1 MTDSSSMFPID
12 MNKECLVMPLHESE
26 NTSLYVPVI
35 PPTLYFQT
43 SETGEYKRFEPKYL
57 KYYIE
62 NCMRIG
68 KVKRIDFATRE
79 VPNYKTPQTCA
90 FIHFDCLYDNY
101 ETKMMRNNLQKT
113 KKHCHYGFENE
124 HSYSKFGFY
133 GNDNKNAHLLFKINH
148 KPIES
153 NVDYSQ
159 NIEQVYANNKILTEK
174 LQEKDEEIRLLK
186 LELET
191 YKATNYEGGNNT
203 VDTESVFV
211 PLTVGDLDSPLHF
224 PPPTL
229 ERSKTTYNDVV
240 VNDLNSSGDSIT
252 HEFNISRPELQRTNT
267 FAMDTSI

>member
-1 MTDSSSMFPID
+1 M
-12 MNKECLVMPLHESE
+12 
-26 NTSLYVPVI
+26 
-35 PPTLYFQT
+35 
-43 SETGEYKRFEPKYL
+43 G
-57 KYYIE
+57 
-62 NCMRIG
+62 
-68 KVKRIDFATRE
+68 E
-79 VPNYKTPQTCA
+79 VPLINYKTPQTCA

-101 ETKMMRNNLQKT
+101 ETKMMRNNLQNT

-133 GNDNKNAHLLFKINH
+133 GNDNKNAHLLFKINY

-153 NVDYSQ
+153 NVDYAQ

-174 LQEKDEEIRLLK
+174 LQEKEEEIRLLK

-229 ERSKTTYNDVV
+229 QREPTYSEVEPMDVV
-240 VNDLNSSGDSIT
+240 NELNSSGDSIT
-252 HEFNISRPELQRTNT
+252 HEFMLSKPELRRTT
-267 FAMDTSI
+267 TVVRDTSF

>member
-1 MTDSSSMFPID
+1 
-12 MNKECLVMPLHESE
+12 MPLHESE

-101 ETKMMRNNLQKT
+101 ETKMMRNNLQKAG
-113 KKHCHYGFENE
+113 KHCHYGFENE

-148 KPIES
+148 KPIEEADYDV
-153 NVDYSQ
+153 NVHQ
-159 NIEQVYANNKILTEK
+159 LKAVIKKFEQEKIESDNKIEELTARIK
-174 LQEKDEEIRLLK
+174 
-186 LELET
+186 ELEN
-191 YKATNYEGGNNT
+191 K
-203 VDTESVFV
+203 
-211 PLTVGDLDSPLHF
+211 
-224 PPPTL
+224 
-229 ERSKTTYNDVV
+229 
-240 VNDLNSSGDSIT
+240 
-252 HEFNISRPELQRTNT
+252 
-267 FAMDTSI
+267 

>member
-68 KVKRIDFATRE
+68 KVKRIDFAMRE

-133 GNDNKNAHLLFKINH
+133 GNDNKNAHLLFKINY

-174 LQEKDEEIRLLK
+174 LQEKEEEIRLLK

-191 YKATNYEGGNNT
+191 YKATNNNT
-203 VDTESVFV
+203 IDTESVFV
-211 PLTVGDLDSPLHF
+211 PLVVGDLDSPLHF
-224 PPPTL
+224 PAPTL
-229 ERSKTTYNDVV
+229 QRQNIYNDVAPMDI
-240 VNDLNSSGDSIT
+240 VNELNSSGDSIT
-252 HEFNISRPELQRTNT
+252 HEFNISKPVLQRTNT
-267 FAMDTSI
+267 IAMNTII